1 MPITSKV
8 EKKRNL
14 TIFTLTGD
22 LTLDEI
28 IGALRSFWEGGEL
41 TLHTLWDTQ
50 HAVVKN
56 LKSSDIENIACFIG
70 QNRNRLGKRKD
81 GKAAIVASTDL
92 QYGLSRV
99 LGTLYERENVPVR
112 LHPFRSMDEAIRW
125 LNQS

>member
-28 IGALRSFWEGGEL
+28 IGALKSFWEGGEL

-50 HAVVKN
+50 NALVKN
-56 LKSSDIENIACFIG
+56 LKSSDIENIAWFIG

-112 LHPFRSMDEAIRW
+112 LHPFRSMEEAIRW